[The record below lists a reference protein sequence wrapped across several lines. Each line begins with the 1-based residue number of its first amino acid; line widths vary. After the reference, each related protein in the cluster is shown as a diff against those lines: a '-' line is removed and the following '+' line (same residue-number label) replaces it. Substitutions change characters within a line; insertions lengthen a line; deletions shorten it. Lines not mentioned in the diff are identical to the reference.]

1 MAKVGL
7 FVPAREPVELPWF
20 DLVLADRDEQS
31 LSRAYLRSPV
41 TSAVLVRFCRK

>member
-20 DLVLADRDEQS
+20 DLVLADIGDEQW
-31 LSRAYLRSPV
+31 SRAYLRSPV
-41 TSAVLVRFCRK
+41 TSAVVRFCRK